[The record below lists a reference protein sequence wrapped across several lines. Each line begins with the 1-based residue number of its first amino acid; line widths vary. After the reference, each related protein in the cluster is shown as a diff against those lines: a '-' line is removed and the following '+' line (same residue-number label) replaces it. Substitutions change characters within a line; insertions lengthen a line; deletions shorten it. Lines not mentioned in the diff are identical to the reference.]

1 MTLTP
6 TSPMVHPLD
15 QNSELVDLI
24 AEVSGEPR
32 GVVIQRLMDEE
43 ECLGTNV
50 RRDLKEAGVPSHVW
64 SDAMI
69 EFYRTTRSFLYETV
83 AWNRAPLK
91 LEMRT
96 WIGNFLAERASG
108 RSLKVFSF
116 GDGLGFD
123 SVYLAKAGHNVTY
136 FEVSEECVHFAKKV
150 FAKNGQ
156 DVTVIRSEQEILE
169 GEFDVIICLDVLEHV
184 PSPPEC
190 IEMFSR
196 ILRPGGWLLTHS
208 PFFFTSSHRVTHLA
222 SNRKY
227 SGSTE
232 MFTQQGLHPV
242 DGRFFWDPIA
252 LEKSSTE
259 PTQRRLGPM
268 RAGGRL
274 LKIGRIANAIHCYL
288 AQKMSKTDRR
298 WRDELKLLLKEET

>member
-1 MTLTP
+1 MTLSL

-15 QNSELVDLI
+15 QSPKLVEFI
-24 AEVSGEPR
+24 AEVSGESR
-32 GVVIQRLMDEE
+32 RVVIQRLIDEE

-50 RRDLKEAGVPSHVW
+50 RRDLEAAGVPSHVW
-64 SDAMI
+64 SPELV

-91 LEMRT
+91 LKMRT
-96 WIGNFLAERASG
+96 WIGDFLAERAPN
-108 RSLKVFSF
+108 RTLKVFSF

-123 SVYLAKAGHNVTY
+123 SVYLAKAGHDVTY
-136 FEVSEECVHFAKKV
+136 FEVSEECVHFASKV
-150 FAKNGQ
+150 FAENGQ
-156 DVTVIRSEQEILE
+156 EVTVIRSESEIQE
-169 GEFDVIICLDVLEHV
+169 GEYDVVICLDVLEHV

-190 IEMFSR
+190 VEMFSR

-208 PFFFTSSHRVTHLA
+208 PFFFTSSHRVTHLH

-227 SGSTE
+227 SGSTA
-232 MFTQQGLHPV
+232 MFTQHGLHPV

-252 LEKSSTE
+252 LEKSSTR
-259 PTQRRLGPM
+259 PSQQHLGPL

-274 LKIGRIANAIHCYL
+274 LRIGRWANAIHCFL
-288 AQKMSKTDRR
+288 AQRMSKTDRV
-298 WRDELKLLLKEET
+298 WREECQRLLSQEN